1 MGGSTTSRCIL
12 NYLIYISSGVMSKKV
27 VEIIFVCVGGLETDQ
42 KSEKNRES
50 QLHYSI
56 MHAR

>member
-1 MGGSTTSRCIL
+1 
-12 NYLIYISSGVMSKKV
+12 MSKKV

>member
-1 MGGSTTSRCIL
+1 
-12 NYLIYISSGVMSKKV
+12 MSKKV
-27 VEIIFVCVGGLETDQ
+27 VEIIFFCGGGLETDQ